1 MPYPTNARAILSSF
15 NRGEREMINML
26 WAYLENG
33 LLSKEEFTEVMIEAR
48 AWAYDD
54 GFVAGADYVQR
65 CA

>member
-1 MPYPTNARAILSSF
+1 MQF

-48 AWAYDD
+48 SWAYDD